1 MKTYLRVTIMCLG
14 AFLLWLGFAEAERAD
29 WKVLQESKY
38 GDTWSYDA
46 ANVKNTETN
55 TILVRAGTQSSTYL
69 YEIDCK
75 NKKARLLEGAGADK
89 SVWFNVMGAD
99 ELLYNAVCP

>member
-1 MKTYLRVTIMCLG
+1 MKTYVNVTILCLG
-14 AFLLWLGFAEAERAD
+14 VFLWCLAFAKAERAD

-46 ANVKNTETN
+46 ASVKNTESN
-55 TILVRAGTQSSTYL
+55 TILVRAKTQSSEYL

-75 NKKARLLEGAGADK
+75 NKKARLLEGTGADK
-89 SVWFNVMGAD
+89 SVWFNMLGGD
-99 ELLYNAVCP
+99 ELLYKAVCP